1 MKYLIIFIL
10 FLFFFSSC
18 SKDDKQ
24 QQQQKVQQDDSE
36 EQLDTNLT
44 PEEKFSSSILIDFL
58 NDSDDADLAEYL
70 ETEIYK
76 MNANYNGASVIEL
89 APSLWLVMLEK
100 DGSTKNYLLQKFV
113 GFQSN
118 ENYFRMRET
127 TITAADVIS
136 RSKINI
142 PAGK

>member
-1 MKYLIIFIL
+1 MKYLIILIL

-18 SKDDKQ
+18 SKDEK

-36 EQLDTNLT
+36 DQLDTNLT
-44 PEEKFSSSILIDFL
+44 PEEKFSSAILIDFL
-58 NDSDDADLAEYL
+58 NDSDDEDLAGYL

-127 TITAADVIS
+127 TITAADVVS
-136 RSKINI
+136 RNKINI

>member
-58 NDSDDADLAEYL
+58 NDSDDADLSEYL